1 MQIGYARISAQG
13 QKLEAQ
19 LKALEAAGC
28 ERTYR
33 EKASGAERDRP
44 HLKALLKAL
53 EVGDVVVVTRL
64 DRLAR
69 STRELLEIV
78 DTVAERGAAF
88 RSLAESW
95 ADTTTPAGKMMLT
108 VLSGLAEFERSLI
121 QERTAEGRALAVER
135 GVRMGRPPALDAG
148 QHQEARKLLA
158 EGKTAAEIGRLLGVS
173 RSTVSRL
180 RA

>member
-1 MQIGYARISAQG
+1 MQIGYARVSTQG
-13 QKLEAQ
+13 QKLQAQ
-19 LKALEAAGC
+19 LKALKAAGC
-28 ERTYR
+28 KRTYR
-33 EKASGAERDRP
+33 EKASAERDRP
-44 HLKALLKAL
+44 RLKALLKAL
-53 EVGDVVVVTRL
+53 SAGDVLTVTRP

-69 STRELLEIV
+69 STRDLLEIV
-78 DTVAERGAAF
+78 DTVTERGAAF
-88 RSLAESW
+88 RSLAEPW

-121 QERTAEGRALAVER
+121 QERTAEGRALTVER

-148 QHQEARKLLA
+148 QRQEARKLLA